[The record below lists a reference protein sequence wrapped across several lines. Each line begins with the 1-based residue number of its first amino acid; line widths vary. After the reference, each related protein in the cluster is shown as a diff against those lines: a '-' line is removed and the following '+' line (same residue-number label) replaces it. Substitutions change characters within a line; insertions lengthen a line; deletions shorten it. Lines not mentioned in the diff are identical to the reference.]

1 MGSNRPPVSSI
12 ELEDISAE
20 RRQRSV
26 EPKRSRSHRH
36 DDEEKELKY
45 GAAHV
50 IRLFVP
56 VSLCMALVIFT
67 MNTIG
72 YFSRDDGVYLVYTP
86 FHKKTDNTAE
96 KIAMSFG
103 NAFIVLGVVV
113 VMTSILIGLYYFRF
127 YKVIHGWLLLSTVM
141 LLSMFTTIYLQ
152 QVFETYN
159 IAADYITYCFF
170 LWNFAVLG
178 MICIHWKGPLYL
190 QQIYLITVSALM
202 ALILIKYMP
211 DWTVWTVLGLISVW
225 DLIAV
230 LCPHGPLRMLVE
242 ISQQRNEPIFPA
254 LIYSS
259 TILYP
264 YVIFGTVDSQVQ
276 DSDAPLLPSMN
287 SSDASSMVGPS
298 SLRSETAVRFAPKKK
313 KQDQEKKS
321 TKQRTRKPSNDQSLT
336 SQRRDQSTSSN
347 QAVEIVEDIVE
358 DQGIKLGLGDFIFYS
373 VLVGK
378 ASVYG
383 DWNTTIAC
391 YVAILVGLAFTLML
405 LAVFRKALP
414 ALPIS
419 IFAGMVFYFSSREFI
434 TPFMNELTIK
444 QIVP

>member
-26 EPKRSRSHRH
+26 EPRRSRSHRRE
-36 DDEEKELKY
+36 DEEKELKY

-72 YFSRDDGVYLVYTP
+72 YFSRDDGIYLVYTP

-159 IAADYITYCFF
+159 MAVDYITYSFF
-170 LWNFAVLG
+170 LWNFAVMG

-259 TILYP
+259 TIIYP
-264 YVIFGTVDSQVQ
+264 YILFGAVDSQIP
-276 DSDAPLLPSMN
+276 DSDVPLVPSTN
-287 SSDASSMVGPS
+287 STAASSTAGPS
-298 SLRSETAVRFAPKKK
+298 NSRNETAVRFAPKRKK
-313 KQDQEKKS
+313 KNQENKPLM
-321 TKQRTRKPSNDQSLT
+321 QRTPESSNEQPRT
-336 SQRRDQSTSSN
+336 QQRRSQPSASN
-347 QAVEIVEDIVE
+347 QAVEVVEEIVE

-383 DWNTTIAC
+383 DWNTTISC

-434 TPFMNELTIK
+434 TPFMNELTIR